1 MKIFLDTA
9 DLAEIRRAAE
19 AGLIDGVTTN
29 PSLMAKVADREP
41 AELFLDI
48 CEAVDGPVS
57 AEVVALDA
65 EGMIEQGQRLTKIHD
80 NIVIKTPLTEAGLRA
95 CRTLTNDGIRVNV
108 TLCFSPTQA
117 HLAAKAGAAY
127 ISPFIG
133 RIDDVAGDGMEL
145 VGQIRRIYDNYE
157 IQTEILAASIRHPQH
172 MVQALLIGADC
183 GTLPP
188 KVLYQLLKLVS
199 LFLMLLLLLLMLLM
213 LVLLMLRMLRI
224 KPLFQGEKPNLQLAE
239 A

>member
-9 DLAEIRRAAE
+9 NIAEIRRATE

-29 PSLMAKVADREP
+29 PSLMAKVGATREP
-41 AELFLDI
+41 ADLFLEI

-57 AEVVALDA
+57 AEVVVLDA
-65 EGMIEQGQRLTKIHD
+65 EGIIEQGHRLAKIQD
-80 NIVIKTPLTEAGLRA
+80 NIVIKVPLTEAGLRA
-95 CRTLTNDGIRVNV
+95 CSALTNEGIRVNV

-117 HLAAKAGAAY
+117 HLAAKAGATY

-145 VGQIRRIYDNYE
+145 VGQIRQIYDNYE
-157 IQTEILAASIRHPQH
+157 IDTEILAASIRHPQH
-172 MVQALLIGADC
+172 MVQALLLGADC

-188 KVLYQLLKLVS
+188 KVLYQLLEHPLTDKGLEGFMADWKS
-199 LFLMLLLLLLMLLM
+199 LGKEL
-213 LVLLMLRMLRI
+213 
-224 KPLFQGEKPNLQLAE
+224 
-239 A
+239 